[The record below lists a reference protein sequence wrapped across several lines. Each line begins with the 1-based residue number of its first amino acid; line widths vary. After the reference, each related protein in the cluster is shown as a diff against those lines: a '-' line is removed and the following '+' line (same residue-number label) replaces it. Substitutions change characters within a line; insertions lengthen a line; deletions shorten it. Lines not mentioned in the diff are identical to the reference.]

1 MQRCSHHNYT
11 NLKNRERSMSLTGET
26 NNRILY
32 VKLFTDKKLFAADIK
47 KNVLQEKGNIV
58 CTVGPCS
65 IKQRIT
71 NCSFSSIIN

>member
-47 KNVLQEKGNIV
+47 KNSTPGKA
-58 CTVGPCS
+58 
-65 IKQRIT
+65 
-71 NCSFSSIIN
+71 